1 MNVFESVLKYMDIDT
16 RRALGARPRRLDPR
30 LISNLESKLTRDI
43 SLVYL
48 PHTKTLFNFHMKS
61 EGFLCVYRPLDIT
74 SEIDG
79 LYTFESPD
87 EDWMYELIHD
97 SGSVYCHVM
106 SIPWWTELKL
116 KIVKEADESEDT
128 TRPP

>member
-1 MNVFESVLKYMDIDT
+1 
-16 RRALGARPRRLDPR
+16 
-30 LISNLESKLTRDI
+30 
-43 SLVYL
+43 
-48 PHTKTLFNFHMKS
+48 MKS

>member
-16 RRALGARPRRLDPR
+16 RRALGAKPRRLDPR

-43 SLVYL
+43 PLVYL

-106 SIPWWTELKL
+106 SIPWWTELKM